1 VSVVVLT
8 ALRLCLRYLTRAPTP
23 ETNSRAV
30 ALFAKAAHAGL
41 YILLLL
47 VLWMAYGDA
56 HSSAGPEGRLR
67 HERFRLAQ
75 AAHVGLG
82 ICSPR

>member
-47 VLWMAYGDA
+47 VPFSGWLMVTRTPVRAPKVVFGMSD
-56 HSSAGPEGRLR
+56 S
-67 HERFRLAQ
+67 
-75 AAHVGLG
+75 V
-82 ICSPR
+82 